1 EVRREGLRTRHRPHR
16 NHREAALKIDRKSKD
31 PSERASCHHHTRRRD
46 HPVATTSS
54 PETAR
59 PSPGE
64 PTRAYRRSP
73 IEEERPSFRSAP
85 SEASPEPNHGANHH
99 ATGQKSSPSI
109 ANHLCNHHTNTTLTH
124 ARESYTLQENLTL
137 VKLVFSCSDKTQSE
151 QRHNLATNRDF
162 GGAIHRPQALAPP
175 RSDHEP
181 EKLPDLN
188 RIGPSPHKR
197 SRRDNRGGARR
208 RGPNNRKNKKTKT
221 KPGGH
226 QRDTA
231 ATAGSGRKRC

>member
-1 EVRREGLRTRHRPHR
+1 MRRGGLRTRHRPHR
-16 NHREAALKIDRKSKD
+16 NHREAALKIDWKSKD
-31 PSERASCHHHTRRRD
+31 PSERASCHHHTRRRE
-46 HPVATTSS
+46 HRVATTSS
-54 PETAR
+54 PETER

-64 PTRAYRRSP
+64 PTHAYRRP
-73 IEEERPSFRSAP
+73 PVEEERPSFRSAP

-99 ATGQKSSPSI
+99 ATGQKSSPSM
-109 ANHLCNHHTNTTLTH
+109 AHHLCNHHTNTTLTH
-124 ARESYTLQENLTL
+124 ARESY
-137 VKLVFSCSDKTQSE
+137 KTQSE

-162 GGAIHRPQALAPP
+162 GGAIHRPQVLAPP

-181 EKLPDLN
+181 EKPTDLN

-208 RGPNNRKNKKTKT
+208 IGPNNRENRKT

-226 QRDTA
+226 QRDIT
-231 ATAGSGRKRC
+231 ATAGSGRKRW